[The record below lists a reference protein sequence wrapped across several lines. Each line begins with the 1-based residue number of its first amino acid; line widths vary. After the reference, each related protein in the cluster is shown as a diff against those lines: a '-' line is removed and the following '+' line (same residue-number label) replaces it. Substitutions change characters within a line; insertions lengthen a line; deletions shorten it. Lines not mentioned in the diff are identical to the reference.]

1 MRIVVILACY
11 NEERF
16 LRQCLEHYREHGVEV
31 YLLDNGSTDAT
42 RAIAEEFTENPV
54 IGIEALPRGGSFDL
68 SAQLRRKEQ
77 IAETLKA
84 DWVMHADPD
93 EVRLPPAGFSTLA
106 SAVQHVDSLGY
117 NAINFQEYTFIPV
130 REAPDH
136 EHPRFRETMRWY
148 YPFSPRH
155 PHRLNLWKQQRNPLV
170 RAVSVL
176 RRTYRARAWPP
187 LPAYDLSSSGGHV
200 VRFAGIK
207 PYPYD
212 FIMKH
217 YLVLSLD
224 HAKAKYVDKTFS
236 PAERNWHGWRATAEE
251 TDFVLP
257 SAKELNEVGP
267 DGAVEAIQARSTHFL
282 EW

>member
-1 MRIVVILACY
+1 MRIVVIIACY

-31 YLLDNGSTDAT
+31 YLLDNESTDAS
-42 RAIAEEFTENPV
+42 RDIAKEFAGNPV
-54 IGIEALPRGGSFDL
+54 IDIETLPRGEDFDL
-68 SAQLRRKEQ
+68 SVQLRRKEE
-77 IAETLKA
+77 IAAELDV

-93 EVRLPPAGFSTLA
+93 EIRLPPTEFATLA
-106 SAVQHVDSLGY
+106 SAIQHVDSLGF

-136 EHPRFRETMRWY
+136 DHSEFRDTMRWY

-155 PHRLNLWKQQRNPLV
+155 PHRLNLWKNQRNPLM
-170 RAVSVL
+170 RALSVL
-176 RRTYRARAWPP
+176 RRTYRARVWPP

-217 YLVLSLD
+217 YLVLSLA
-224 HAKAKYVDKTFS
+224 HAQAKYINKTFS
-236 PAERNWHGWRATAEE
+236 PAEQGWHGWRATARES
-251 TDFVLP
+251 DFMLP
-257 SAKELNEVGP
+257 SAHELKEVGP
-267 DGAVEAIQARSTHFL
+267 GGTVDVSEARTSHFL